1 MRWDSAIKKLLKIF
15 LFIFSIK
22 IFLKNTLLYLDS
34 QNKERG
40 RQETPLRSEFWRFPA
55 SFKADFGRFRPV
67 SAVSVAGQYDLIWP
81 IRPDSGR
88 ISPVQCESKPIRSKS
103 SRFGTNRAESAQFRG
118 KKKKLRRGTDA
129 RATASDAGAAP
140 SQPRLF
146 FLDVSIPFCKSN
158 MHGYSFLKDLIVLS
172 KGKRSKSYRY
182 DT

>member
-88 ISPVQCESKPIRSKS
+88 ISLIRHELKPIRP
-103 SRFGTNRAESAQFRG
+103 ESEE
-118 KKKKLRRGTDA
+118 KKKKKN
-129 RATASDAGAAP
+129 SDAAP
-140 SQPRLF
+140 MRGQPRRTQ
-146 FLDVSIPFCKSN
+146 VRHPPSRVC
-158 MHGYSFLKDLIVLS
+158 SF
-172 KGKRSKSYRY
+172 
-182 DT
+182 

>member
-22 IFLKNTLLYLDS
+22 IFLKKTLLYLDS

-88 ISPVQCESKPIRSKS
+88 ISLIRHELKPIRP
-103 SRFGTNRAESAQFRG
+103 ESEEKK